1 VREFTCQVLS
11 AAQALVHNLRVSSYH
26 CHMDLYSC
34 EYDRYQRFASFDGQ
48 FISNVVLQSKNG
60 PFDFQVREPV
70 HSLFGHM
77 DRTNQMVEF
86 EATQE

>member
-1 VREFTCQVLS
+1 MSAREC
-11 AAQALVHNLRVSSYH
+11 
-26 CHMDLYSC
+26 
-34 EYDRYQRFASFDGQ
+34 DRYQRFASFDGK
-48 FISNVVLQSKNG
+48 FLNNVILQSKNG

-77 DRTNQMVEF
+77 DHTNQMVEF